1 MDNTTKKIIAVLI
14 NKRNQLNIKLPVT
27 NGIKNL

>member
-1 MDNTTKKIIAVLI
+1 MDNTTKKIIAALI

-27 NGIKNL
+27 NGI